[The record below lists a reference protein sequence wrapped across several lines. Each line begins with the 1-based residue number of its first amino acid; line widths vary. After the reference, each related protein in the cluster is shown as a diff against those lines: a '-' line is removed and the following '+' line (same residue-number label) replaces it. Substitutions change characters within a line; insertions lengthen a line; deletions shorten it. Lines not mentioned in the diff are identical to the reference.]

1 MQYGGGNLY
10 GQRKWPKWKYIKQ
23 NPSKYLQDGA
33 RKKKF
38 NKKFTG
44 AMAFIGPESGGKNN
58 WKIFFL
64 FFMFFMP
71 IFHVYTQS
79 LDA

>member
-10 GQRKWPKWKYIKQ
+10 GQWKWPKWKYIKQ

-79 LDA
+79 PDA